1 MRNVKLVH
9 TSEAARDTPEDA
21 RVESLRRAMV
31 HAHCHCA
38 AEVGRV
44 SSTGRGFWWVPT
56 AGLGEESPLA
66 VELDES
72 DADDSTV
79 DGWCP
84 THRVCPVPSSELLVQ
99 ARRAQKTGQRRHM
112 WLPDVLRV
120 QNRK

>member
-44 SSTGRGFWWVPT
+44 SCTGRGFWWVPT
-56 AGLGEESPLA
+56 PGADDESAVA
-66 VELDES
+66 VEIDEAVTE
-72 DADDSTV
+72 DATV

-84 THRVCPVPSSELLVQ
+84 THHACRVPSSELLVQ

-112 WLPDVLRV
+112 WLPDVLGS